1 MKKEEVQ
8 QEYLKLQVLDGQI
21 QEIQKQLE
29 TMEEQNFQL
38 LTLKENIGSV
48 KNFKENSKVFAP
60 INPGIYLESELKNSK
75 EVLVNIGSNIFVKK
89 TLKDAQELVQ
99 KRIDQVKKIIEDL
112 TLDLQDL
119 SNQAKES
126 QEKLKD
132 YV

>member
-21 QEIQKQLE
+21 QELQKQLE

-38 LTLKENIGSV
+38 LNLKENIGSV
-48 KNFKENSKVFAP
+48 KSFKKNSKIHAP
-60 INPGIYLESELKNSK
+60 ISPGIYLESELKNTE
-75 EVLVNIGSNIFVKK
+75 EVLVNTGSNIFVKK

-126 QEKLKD
+126 QEKLKE